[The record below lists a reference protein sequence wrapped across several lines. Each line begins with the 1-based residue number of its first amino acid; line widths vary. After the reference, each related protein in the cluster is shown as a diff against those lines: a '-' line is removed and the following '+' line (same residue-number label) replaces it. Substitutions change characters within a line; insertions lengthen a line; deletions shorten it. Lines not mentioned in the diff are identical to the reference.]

1 MQYFPL
7 FMNLRDRP
15 ILVVGGG
22 EVACRKVDSLIRA
35 GANVSIVSPQI
46 DLYLQRL
53 VERNE
58 CHWIQN
64 LYSKK
69 ILDKKYLQ
77 VWATT
82 DNLELNHRVYD
93 DAKALGILVN
103 VVDDQP
109 YCDFITPSMIT
120 RGRIQIAISSGGASP
135 VLIRNI
141 REQLESSLA
150 FNLSLLADFGM
161 SKRGDIKQRLPS
173 VDLRR
178 KFWEMFLP
186 VSMFKMQRNVAS

>member
-46 DLYLQRL
+46 DQYLQRL

-64 LYSKK
+64 FYSKK
-69 ILDKKYLQ
+69 YLIKNTFKCGPQRIIL
-77 VWATT
+77 
-82 DNLELNHRVYD
+82 NL
-93 DAKALGILVN
+93 
-103 VVDDQP
+103 
-109 YCDFITPSMIT
+109 ITEFMMMRKRWGFWLTSSMI
-120 RGRIQIAISSGGASP
+120 S
-135 VLIRNI
+135 LIVT
-141 REQLESSLA
+141 
-150 FNLSLLADFGM
+150 LLHL
-161 SKRGDIKQRLPS
+161 Q
-173 VDLRR
+173 
-178 KFWEMFLP
+178 
-186 VSMFKMQRNVAS
+186 